1 MKAMC
6 DKQKKCG
13 RKSFFESRN
22 LIQTTFQ
29 AFSDMLSSA
38 DIFKNK
44 KIWRRLM
51 RKFEALQFRRE
62 ESIATQF

>member
-1 MKAMC
+1 MKAMR

-13 RKSFFESRN
+13 RKSCFDYRN

-29 AFSDMLSSA
+29 AFSDTLSSD

-44 KIWRRLM
+44 SNLKAPSAHIRGTAM
-51 RKFEALQFRRE
+51 
-62 ESIATQF
+62 

>member
-1 MKAMC
+1 MKSMR

-13 RKSFFESRN
+13 RKSCFDYRN

-29 AFSDMLSSA
+29 AFSDDLSSA

-44 KIWRRLM
+44 SNLKAPYAQIWGTAM
-51 RKFEALQFRRE
+51 
-62 ESIATQF
+62 